1 MHMDLFAAY
10 QIAMDVDKNCTI
22 LTTPHMKALPH
33 TNCSDGASTQNVAET
48 QN

>member
-1 MHMDLFAAY
+1 MDLFATY
-10 QIAMDVDKNCTI
+10 QKAMDVDKSCTI

-33 TNCSDGASTQNVAET
+33 TNCSDGVSAQNVAET